1 MSPEL
6 EALLRADFERHNCAP
21 HDRVTFHATFERLL
35 QDALA
40 KSRGHSRDEFLE
52 ALRPRVI
59 EFRRAQRKISS
70 LPPKA

>member
-6 EALLRADFERHNCAP
+6 EALLRADFERHNSEP
-21 HDRVTFHATFERLL
+21 QDRARLQATFERLL

-40 KSRGHSRDEFLE
+40 KSPGTNRDQFLE

-70 LPPKA
+70 LPPQA

>member
-6 EALLRADFERHNCAP
+6 AALLRADFERHNCEP
-21 HDRVTFHATFERLL
+21 CGRVRCHATFERLL

-40 KSRGHSRDEFLE
+40 KSPGTSR
-52 ALRPRVI
+52 AI